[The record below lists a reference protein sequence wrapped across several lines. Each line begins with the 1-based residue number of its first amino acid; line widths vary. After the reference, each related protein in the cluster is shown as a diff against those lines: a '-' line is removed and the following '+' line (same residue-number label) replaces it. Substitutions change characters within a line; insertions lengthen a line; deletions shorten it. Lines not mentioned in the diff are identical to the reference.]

1 MDELVELIRHR
12 LWRDGKSVRYWLR
25 KIREYRDMAWDA
37 AREEDKEFA
46 YVYAFKAA
54 VLIFDKM
61 PKLEDF
67 RGLVSPQQQNNL
79 AEHGHQL
86 IELITQLTPQLRQE
100 YDDWIQ
106 QERLRID
113 AVEAVRSASKAPAE
127 ATAAAPSEASE
138 AAPAQES
145 SSAPSGPP
153 PEYDGGSMQLEVETE
168 KQRQLRL
175 SAADIS
181 RPGTPVSHDTPIP
194 AELLSGPPPSSP
206 ITATRRDLK
215 DDDGDGYNDSDNCDY
230 GESHWA
236 GGRLP
241 SYNEVL
247 EEILQEGPTGAFS
260 SSAAATLSP
269 DYREDNGSDYNI
281 EVVEPDVSREATPQP
296 EESPVD
302 EKKQLKRREE
312 QNKASD
318 SEPVAIAQLS
328 PSLSRR
334 SSISKD
340 KTNNSGTRDSDSRNA
355 DPSSAQAG
363 ESFDLKELEK
373 ALDKAKDQLKL
384 LKSSGAP
391 IPAGIKQKIV
401 ELSPFLV

>member
-12 LWRDGKSVRYWLR
+12 LWREGKSVRYWLR

-67 RGLVSPQQQNNL
+67 RDLLDVQQKNNL

-86 IELITQLTPQLRQE
+86 IELINQLTPQLRQE
-100 YDDWIQ
+100 YDQWIQ
-106 QERLRID
+106 EERLRID
-113 AVEAVRSASKAPAE
+113 AVEAVRQTALAPTE
-127 ATAAAPSEASE
+127 ATTAAPSVASQ
-138 AAPAQES
+138 APLAQES
-145 SSAPSGPP
+145 SPPSGPP
-153 PEYDGGSMQLEVETE
+153 PEYDSGPMQLEVETE

-215 DDDGDGYNDSDNCDY
+215 DDGDSYDEDSNDCDY

-247 EEILQEGPTGAFS
+247 AEILQEGPTGTFS

-269 DYREDNGSDYNI
+269 DYREDHGNEYNI

-312 QNKASD
+312 QNKAS
-318 SEPVAIAQLS
+318 EPVAVAPLS

-340 KTNNSGTRDSDSRNA
+340 KTSNSGSRDSCPRNA
-355 DPSSAQAG
+355 DLPTAQAG
-363 ESFDLKELEK
+363 EIFDLKVLER
-373 ALDKAKDQLKL
+373 ALDTLNSQLEL
-384 LKSSGAP
+384 FRSSGAQLP
-391 IPAGIKQKIV
+391 VDIRMKI
-401 ELSPFLV
+401 LGLPQFLA